1 VLPREVF
8 RTIRRI
14 EIRTSRLAE
23 ESFAGEYHSVFKG
36 RGVEFSEVREYQPGD
51 DVRIIDW
58 NVTSRMGHPY
68 VKVFVE
74 ERELTVILLV
84 DASGSF
90 SFGTRGR
97 LKAELAAEVAAV
109 LGFSALRNNDRVG
122 AMLFTDK
129 VELYV
134 PPRKGRSHVLRTVRE
149 VLYFRPEGR
158 RTNVAGALDFLLK
171 GLRKRAVVFLLSD
184 FLDEGYEK
192 ALRMARRRHDVV
204 PIVFTDPREEQLPD
218 VGLLQAEDPETGEI
232 RVLDTGSRRFRQG
245 FAKRGAERAQ
255 GRDRLFRTLGLEVVR
270 LRCGEPYDVP
280 LVRFFERRARRLRA

>member
-1 VLPREVF
+1 VLPREVLK
-8 RTIRRI
+8 TIRRI

-58 NVTSRMGHPY
+58 NVTSRMGHPF

-84 DASGSF
+84 DVSGSF
-90 SFGTRGR
+90 NFGTRGR

-122 AMLFTDK
+122 AVLFTDQ

-149 VLYFRPEGR
+149 VLYYRPQGR
-158 RTNVAGALDFLLK
+158 GTDIGGALEFLLH

-184 FLDEGYEK
+184 FLDRGYEK
-192 ALRMARRRHDVV
+192 ELRAARRRHDVV
-204 PIVFTDPREEQLPD
+204 PIVFTDPREEDLPN
-218 VGLLQAEDPETGEI
+218 VGLLEIEDPESGDI
-232 RVLDTGSRRFRQG
+232 RVVDTRSRRFRRG
-245 FAKRGAERAQ
+245 FRKRAEERAAA
-255 GRDRLFRTLGLEVVR
+255 RDALFKNLGIETIR
-270 LRCGEPYDVP
+270 LRTGEPYDAP